1 MEHDKLPSSQENYNA
16 SKPPR
21 VTEPA
26 INWNI
31 DDGLINAVITAA
43 VWSVERRPGVWG
55 KMMTALGKGVR
66 KTEEDTINA
75 FFFHAMVDRLLEE
88 YRQLDAK

>member
-1 MEHDKLPSSQENYNA
+1 MEHKEDYNMLPP
-16 SKPPR
+16 KTR

-88 YRQLDAK
+88 YRQLDTK